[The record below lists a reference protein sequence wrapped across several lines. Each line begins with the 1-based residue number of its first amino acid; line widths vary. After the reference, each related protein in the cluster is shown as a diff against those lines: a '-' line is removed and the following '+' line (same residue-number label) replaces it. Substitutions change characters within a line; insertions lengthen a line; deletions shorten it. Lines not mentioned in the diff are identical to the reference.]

1 MAVPVLVLS
10 LFEVVVPIVEMA
22 VSALIVTAVQRLGA
36 NVLFVRSVGGV
47 GCNCG
52 SNIVLFGMLKWL
64 VARRQCGCVSGAL
77 EALRRRQQQQVEV
90 GGIAAAPK
98 AVEVDGCFG
107 GVGGV
112 GGVDVPGCR

>member
-22 VSALIVTAVQRLGA
+22 VSALTGTAVQRLGA

-52 SNIVLFGMLKWL
+52 NIVLFWMLKWL
-64 VARRQCGCVSGAL
+64 
-77 EALRRRQQQQVEV
+77 
-90 GGIAAAPK
+90 
-98 AVEVDGCFG
+98 
-107 GVGGV
+107 
-112 GGVDVPGCR
+112 